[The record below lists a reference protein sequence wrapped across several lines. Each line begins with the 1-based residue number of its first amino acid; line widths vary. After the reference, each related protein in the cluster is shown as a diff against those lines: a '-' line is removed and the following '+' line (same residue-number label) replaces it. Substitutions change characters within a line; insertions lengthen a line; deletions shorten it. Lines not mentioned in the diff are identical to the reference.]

1 MATSRRRH
9 GNAISGACQRTSEDD
24 ATPLGKDRCL
34 LEQAQPQVS
43 LHITVHFVHVGASG
57 GWPQLSRCARG
68 GSSRF
73 YGRWHLLQPS
83 SKGKQILS
91 YPRSGWISSTR
102 IEGLQFRGCIEF
114 YLQLGVRLLN
124 NKIVFIAASN
134 STAALCKRL
143 GFKRVFVVLPGVR
156 RDQPCLAS
164 SNFSNNY
171 ILFVGRQVKRK
182 GLSWFIT
189 NVLPHLGIH
198 LTLKVAG
205 PKWDRDEWAAVAGN
219 NRVEYLGCVDRSV
232 LAELRRDALAVIMP
246 NINTNGADIEGFGLT
261 AIEAAADGGVLI
273 ATGIEGIVDAVIDG
287 ETGFLVANHDVDGWI
302 ERIEKIAKW
311 TPQQRASFVASAV
324 RQIDKFYS
332 WERVAHQV
340 EEVYRIAN
348 SC

>member
-1 MATSRRRH
+1 M
-9 GNAISGACQRTSEDD
+9 
-24 ATPLGKDRCL
+24 
-34 LEQAQPQVS
+34 
-43 LHITVHFVHVGASG
+43 
-57 GWPQLSRCARG
+57 
-68 GSSRF
+68 
-73 YGRWHLLQPS
+73 
-83 SKGKQILS
+83 S
-91 YPRSGWISSTR
+91 YPRSGWISSTP

-114 YLQLGVRLLN
+114 YLQLGIRLLN